1 MMGMVKNLQAIL
13 QEVDW
18 VEAEVAMGGEEAE
31 VLEEVEGMVRRT
43 SERTVKSAVFRNTV
57 ILSE

>member
-1 MMGMVKNLQAIL
+1 MMGMVKDLQAIL
-13 QEVDW
+13 QEVDG
-18 VEAEVAMGGEEAE
+18 VEAEGVMGGEEAE